1 MTEATSGQPANYLF
15 LLASSRR
22 DGNSEILAKRAAAS
36 LDIGIEQKW
45 VRLMDH
51 PLPSFVDI
59 RHEGDGVY
67 PPPAADADEIL
78 QATLAATDI
87 VFVAPLYWYGLP
99 TLAKHYLD
107 HWSGWMRVPG
117 VDFLKRMAS
126 KNMWAVTAV
135 SDEDESVADP
145 LIGTLRL
152 TADYMKMNWRGALLG
167 FGNRPADILAD
178 RAALARADS
187 FFAEAVAHA

>member
-1 MTEATSGQPANYLF
+1 MIEATSAKPAKFLF

-22 DGNSEILAKRAAAS
+22 DGNSEILAQHAAKR
-36 LDIGIEQKW
+36 LDAGVEQRW
-45 VRLMDH
+45 VRLMDQ
-51 PLPSFVDI
+51 PLPPFLDI
-59 RHEGDGVY
+59 RHEGDGTY
-67 PPPAADADEIL
+67 PKPDGTADEIL

-117 VDFLKRMAS
+117 VDFLRRMAT

-135 SDEDESVADP
+135 SDEDYSVADP
-145 LIGTLRL
+145 LIGTLKL

-167 FGNRPADILAD
+167 FGNRPFEILAD
-178 RAALARADS
+178 HEALASADS
-187 FFAEAVAHA
+187 FFARATVHA

>member
-1 MTEATSGQPANYLF
+1 MTEATARKPEKFLF
-15 LLASSRR
+15 VLASSRR
-22 DGNSEILAKRAAAS
+22 DGNSEILAQRAAQS
-36 LDIGIEQKW
+36 LDIGVEQRW
-45 VRLMDH
+45 LRLMDH

-59 RHEGDGVY
+59 RHEGDGTY
-67 PPPAADADEIL
+67 PQPIADADDVL

-117 VDFLKRMAS
+117 VDFLRRMAT

-135 SDEDESVADP
+135 SDEDYSVADP
-145 LIGTLRL
+145 LTGTLRL

-167 FGNRPADILAD
+167 FGNRPAEILAD
-178 RAALARADS
+178 HDALARADS
-187 FFAEAVAHA
+187 FFAGATVHA

>member
-1 MTEATSGQPANYLF
+1 MIQATSAHPAKFLF

-22 DGNSEILAKRAAAS
+22 DGNSEILAQRAARS
-36 LDIGIEQKW
+36 LDAGVEQRW
-45 VRLMDH
+45 LRLMDQ
-51 PLPSFVDI
+51 PLAPFVDI
-59 RHEGDGVY
+59 RHEGDGHY
-67 PPPAADADEIL
+67 PEPTPDAEDIL

-117 VDFLKRMAS
+117 VDFLRRMAT

-135 SDEDESVADP
+135 SDEDYSVAGP

-167 FGNRPADILAD
+167 FGNRPSEVLAD
-178 RAALARADS
+178 HEALARADS
-187 FFAEAVAHA
+187 FFAETVVHA